1 MAEKLLSRFPVPK
14 LEEMPKDIRDQLVA
28 VQARTGFIPNVFV
41 VLAHRPAELRA
52 FMAYYQ
58 ALMEKDEG
66 LTKAERE
73 MIVVATSAAN
83 SCPYCVIAHGAILR
97 IRSRQP
103 LLADQLTVNY
113 RLADISPRQRLML
126 DFALKV
132 SQAAKALEEAD
143 FARLREAG
151 FGEDEIW
158 DIGAIAALFALSN
171 RMAAL
176 TAMWPNEEFY
186 TLGRVAPEGKE
197 ERAKPKGGRASAKG
211 TKDTKGKKK
220 GKVERVSG

>member
-126 DFALKV
+126 DFALQV
-132 SQAAKALEEAD
+132 SQAAEALEEAD